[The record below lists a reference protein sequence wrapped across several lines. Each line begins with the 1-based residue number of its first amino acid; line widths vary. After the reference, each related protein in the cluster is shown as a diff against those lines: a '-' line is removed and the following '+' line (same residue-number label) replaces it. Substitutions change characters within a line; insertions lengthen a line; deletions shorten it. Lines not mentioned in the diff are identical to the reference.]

1 LQAHCQAQTA
11 VKVIEKSFI
20 GLAKELAIPTH
31 LSPMGLLGLPDAQ
44 NKLFSVSSGQKRRF
58 YGKLDKI

>member
-11 VKVIEKSFI
+11 VEDIEKPYI
-20 GLAKELAIPTH
+20 GLAKELAIPSH
-31 LSPMGLLGLPDAQ
+31 FSPKGLLGLADTQ
-44 NKLFSVSSGQKRRF
+44 NKLFSVSSGQKKRF